1 MSLTFE
7 RLHNFSNVIVVKTS
21 VEHFPVVRS
30 YARVVRIGASDVQV
44 DVVQLFLEVIGS
56 FGDVLTVQMEL
67 VEALTGI
74 LVSFLSVVSKQFHI
88 EVFGIGSRFRST
100 VSKLDEFFTISRVHV
115 LVGPSLL
122 IKTFGKVLVGIL
134 HLNVVLP
141 RR

>member
-1 MSLTFE
+1 
-7 RLHNFSNVIVVKTS
+7 
-21 VEHFPVVRS
+21 
-30 YARVVRIGASDVQV
+30 VRIRASDVQV
-44 DVVQLFLEVIGS
+44 DVVQLFLKVIGS
-56 FGDVLTVQMEL
+56 FGDVLAVQMEL

-88 EVFGIGSRFRST
+88 EVLGIGGRFRST
-100 VSKLDEFFTISRVHV
+100 VSKLDEFFTVSRVHV